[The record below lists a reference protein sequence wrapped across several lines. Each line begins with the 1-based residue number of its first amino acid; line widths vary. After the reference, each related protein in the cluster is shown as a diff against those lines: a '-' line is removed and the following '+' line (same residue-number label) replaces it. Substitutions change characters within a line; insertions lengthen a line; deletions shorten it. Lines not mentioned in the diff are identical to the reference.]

1 MPARSPDGRALPA
14 DSSSCAD
21 GRLCGRMKIDSTS
34 SSASTLEA
42 QREVAVLKKQQ
53 DVEKQVGQAVV
64 DLVKSAPSPGRIDTY
79 A

>member
-1 MPARSPDGRALPA
+1 MA
-14 DSSSCAD
+14 DSVGA
-21 GRLCGRMKIDSTS
+21 MKIDSTS
-34 SSASTLEA
+34 SSAATLAA

>member
-1 MPARSPDGRALPA
+1 MA
-14 DSSSCAD
+14 DSVGA
-21 GRLCGRMKIDSTS
+21 MKIDSTS
-34 SSASTLEA
+34 SSAATLEA

-64 DLVKSAPSPGRIDTY
+64 DLVKSAPGPGRIDTY